1 MKILGIFR
9 GFPGLGR
16 VIGGVS
22 LLEEMRKIYGYKI
35 KLISYLQ
42 GGKYLKSRGYSIDC
56 EVSPLDYCSIGL
68 LPTNKMG
75 AYIHSTIRD
84 FNPDVVLID
93 GEPLIVQSLRIS
105 HPKLKI
111 CVLLNPADVENP
123 SNEIEAMDFFNFMYA
138 NANLAIVHGLR
149 IAKTEYQYPNIV
161 YIPTI
166 LRPEIASIKNI
177 PSNTIYCLLG
187 GGTVNTSNTFVSSSL
202 DIVRLS
208 LALAK
213 DNHEYAVHI
222 ACSSDNIYDAV
233 KQMDIPQNVVIHG
246 DILSAEIYY
255 KSASLIITRSGR
267 NTLSELLYLDIPT
280 ISFITG
286 DKYRSNEQKQN
297 IASVNGSNIHYV
309 SSDIPIAEFLSI
321 SRCLL
326 NNKRVISKSFKP
338 GNDIALECLQ
348 NLIRINV

>member
-16 VIGGVS
+16 VVGGVS
-22 LLEEMRKIYGYKI
+22 LLEEMRKIYGHKI

-42 GGKYLKSRGYSIDC
+42 GSKYLESRGYPIDC
-56 EVSPLDYCSIGL
+56 EAGPLDYCSIGL
-68 LPTNKMG
+68 LPTNNMG
-75 AYIHSTIRD
+75 AYIHSTIRN

-93 GEPLIVQSLRIS
+93 GEPLIVHSLRVS
-105 HPKLKI
+105 YPKLKI

-123 SNEIEAMDFFNFMYA
+123 SNEMEAMDFFNSMYA
-138 NANLAIVHGLR
+138 KANLAIVHGLR
-149 IAKTEYQYPNIV
+149 IARTKYQYPYIV
-161 YIPTI
+161 SIPTI
-166 LRPEIASIKNI
+166 IRAEIASIKNI
-177 PSNTIYCLLG
+177 PSNIIYCLLG

-208 LALAK
+208 LVLAK
-213 DNHEYAVHI
+213 ENPMYTVHVV
-222 ACSSDNIYDAV
+222 CSSDNIYDV
-233 KQMDIPQNVVIHG
+233 VSQMDIPQNVEIHG
-246 DILSAEIYY
+246 DILSAEVYY

-267 NTLSELLYLDIPT
+267 NTLSELLYLGIPT

-286 DKYRSNEQKQN
+286 DKYRSEEQKQN

-309 SSDIPIAEFLSI
+309 SSDIPITEFLSI
-321 SRCLL
+321 GRYLL
-326 NNKRVISKSFKP
+326 NENRVSSNSFKP

-348 NLIRINV
+348 NLLKK